1 MPRNWAYAT
10 VDTAIIEHMPV
21 AKRLNS
27 SRMVNWTNIDH
38 RA

>member
-1 MPRNWAYAT
+1 MPHNWAYAT
-10 VDTAIIEHMPV
+10 VDMAIIEFMLV

-38 RA
+38 CA